1 MVGGKWSD
9 LGHILKRESVSFADR
24 LFVGYKR
31 RRTKDNFKDFCQRN
45 GKNQGSF
52 PEIGTRQVT
61 LILKRRSG
69 VAAGGEDEVL
79 EERAENSPLPDFL
92 KSLPWVIYL

>member
-24 LFVGYKR
+24 LFVGCKR

-45 GKNQGSF
+45 GKNQRSF

-69 VAAGGEDEVL
+69 V
-79 EERAENSPLPDFL
+79 
-92 KSLPWVIYL
+92 SLS